1 MLLAKEGMCMTF
13 AEKLITL
20 RAGRGWSQEKLA
32 GELGVTRQAVSRWET
47 GAGLPDAL
55 GLTAL
60 ARVFDV
66 DAEWLLNEAAAGEP
80 EPRGAR
86 RARLRWFDWLA
97 LAIAPAAFAASRCL
111 SATAAA
117 YHYEHYMY
125 PWYAICVVLLLG
137 LAAFAA
143 AWFAAALACRLMRMS
158 GMGQRVRA
166 RLLIASAVILVLL
179 ALGDI
184 FKFELFLWAVSL
196 RRIALTYVWHQI
208 SETMVDIVFYHDVLY
223 FIPGAMLSLAVCRT
237 GCARI

>member
-1 MLLAKEGMCMTF
+1 
-13 AEKLITL
+13 
-20 RAGRGWSQEKLA
+20 
-32 GELGVTRQAVSRWET
+32 
-47 GAGLPDAL
+47 
-55 GLTAL
+55 
-60 ARVFDV
+60 
-66 DAEWLLNEAAAGEP
+66 
-80 EPRGAR
+80 
-86 RARLRWFDWLA
+86 
-97 LAIAPAAFAASRCL
+97 
-111 SATAAA
+111 
-117 YHYEHYMY
+117 MY

-237 GCARI
+237 GCARR